1 MFNKEM
7 KMTLRTMAV
16 RLTDNSGTIYK
27 TAVVTDGEF
36 EHLNR
41 RAAEE
46 TAGNMWWE
54 LALGAPRKARE
65 R

>member
-1 MFNKEM
+1 MEI
-7 KMTLRTMAV
+7 RTFVA
-16 RLTDNSGTIYK
+16 RLTDNSGEIFQ

-54 LALGAPRKARE
+54 LAIGAPVQRV
-65 R
+65 